1 MANLEDSS
9 LAYSDEEANT
19 KGGPRERAQ
28 FGSCIIRES
37 LISW

>member
-19 KGGPRERAQ
+19 KGGRGRER
-28 FGSCIIRES
+28 S
-37 LISW
+37 LEAA